1 LQQKGETVNLDQL
14 VKTIKE
20 RDERDANRAIAPLV
34 PAVGALVIDSTD
46 LTIEQVVEKIFAE
59 VAKAGLV

>member
-1 LQQKGETVNLDQL
+1 
-14 VKTIKE
+14 
-20 RDERDANRAIAPLV
+20 V

>member
-1 LQQKGETVNLDQL
+1 